1 MYIKKS
7 RAPSIL
13 PCGTPTV
20 TGFGVEVELLMK
32 VTAVRDDKYNVNQ
45 FRTEVENPRFL
56 NFFISRVWSTV
67 SKAFL
72 KSMKTAPVVRLLSRL
87 SKISS
92 VSLVNAMLVD
102 KFGRKPNCSEVIRLC
117 SFRHSYIGVRG
128 GGGGGTIFRDQE
140 KSGNLCLKSRA
151 I

>member
-7 RAPSIL
+7 RGRSIL

-32 VTAVRDDKYNVNQ
+32 VTAVRNDKYDANQ

-56 NFFISRVWSTV
+56 NFIISRVWSTV

-92 VSLVNAMLVD
+92 VSLVNDSM
-102 KFGRKPNCSEVIRLC
+102 
-117 SFRHSYIGVRG
+117 
-128 GGGGGTIFRDQE
+128 Q
-140 KSGNLCLKSRA
+140 CL
-151 I
+151 

>member
-1 MYIKKS
+1 
-7 RAPSIL
+7 
-13 PCGTPTV
+13 
-20 TGFGVEVELLMK
+20 MK
-32 VTAVRDDKYNVNQ
+32 VTAVRDDKYDVNQ

-56 NFFISRVWSTV
+56 NFIISRVWSTV

-117 SFRHSYIGVRG
+117 SFRYS
-128 GGGGGTIFRDQE
+128 
-140 KSGNLCLKSRA
+140 
-151 I
+151 